1 MSLYRGL
8 SYRPTVKFIQCLDAG
23 GQPCGNL
30 VRASLTV
37 MITSP
42 TAMAELTKP
51 IKGKP
56 LATAIFESMVKD
68 TKISEALKL
77 YQDVENRWG
86 DVYDII
92 EFLGGPNL
100 ISKSGLDSMKEA
112 KLVKQTANHYRHQ
125 GAHKQYPLSPNPPTL
140 GKASLFAKKV
150 LSLWIESR
158 L

>member
-1 MSLYRGL
+1 M
-8 SYRPTVKFIQCLDAG
+8 T
-23 GQPCGNL
+23 
-30 VRASLTV
+30 
-37 MITSP
+37 
-42 TAMAELTKP
+42 ELTKA

-56 LATAIFESMVKD
+56 LATAIFESTVKD
-68 TKISEALKL
+68 AKISEALKL

-92 EFLGGPNL
+92 EFLGGPDG
-100 ISKSGLDSMKEA
+100 IKKSGLGTMKEA

-125 GAHKQYPLSPNPPTL
+125 GAQEQYPLSPNPPTL
-140 GKASLFAKKV
+140 GRASLFAKKA